1 MFAAI
6 WVLWNNSENP
16 KHEPN
21 SVFRNDHLK
30 KRSPKSKVGFR
41 ILKFHDLFMV
51 ELRGNKGRYQ
61 AVRKGYLVQTRL
73 SQLKDDQR
81 SMV

>member
-6 WVLWNNSENP
+6 WVLWNNPENP

-21 SVFRNDHLK
+21 SAFRNDHLK
-30 KRSPKSKVGFR
+30 KRSPKNKVGFR

-51 ELRGNKGRYQ
+51 ELRGNRGRYQ
-61 AVRKGYLVQTRL
+61 AVRKGYLVVER
-73 SQLKDDQR
+73 
-81 SMV
+81 

>member
-6 WVLWNNSENP
+6 WVLWNNPEIP

-30 KRSPKSKVGFR
+30 KRSPNSKVGFR

-51 ELRGNKGRYQ
+51 ELRGNRGRYQ
-61 AVRKGYLVQTRL
+61 AVRKWYLVVER
-73 SQLKDDQR
+73 
-81 SMV
+81 